1 MKRLF
6 VSYSH
11 KDERWLSRLLVHL
24 RPVERTGRI
33 DLWADTR
40 IRPGEQWSTAIE
52 SALANAELGVLLVS
66 ADFLASEF
74 ITSKELPPLLPAA
87 QSRECKVLSLIVGPC
102 LFSRIQDLQQ
112 FQALNSPGRPLTK
125 MRRADAEETLARA
138 AANIL
143 DSLSD
148 EGTIQTS
155 QSDKARQDA
164 PPLTEA
170 EAFVGDPQIDRLI
183 SSVKLADWDA
193 AEEAALLFV
202 AETSSSGKNEKFEA
216 PLRYQDCSDDDDR
229 FRGALQTI
237 ECCAHLAP
245 LLLNHNHSSVW

>member
-1 MKRLF
+1 
-6 VSYSH
+6 
-11 KDERWLSRLLVHL
+11 
-24 RPVERTGRI
+24 
-33 DLWADTR
+33 
-40 IRPGEQWSTAIE
+40 
-52 SALANAELGVLLVS
+52 
-66 ADFLASEF
+66 
-74 ITSKELPPLLPAA
+74 
-87 QSRECKVLSLIVGPC
+87 
-102 LFSRIQDLQQ
+102 
-112 FQALNSPGRPLTK
+112 

-193 AEEAALLFV
+193 AEEAALLFA
-202 AETSSSGKNEKFEA
+202 AETSSSGKNEKFETL
-216 PLRYQDCSDDDDR
+216 LRYQDCSDDDDR

-245 LLLNHNHSSVW
+245 LLLNHDPESEVGLRFFPRYRAKATTVPRNRWTLRSIVARS